1 MLYLIFSPFKY
12 LSITWGKGITSKKFF
27 DQWFPCLISLLITF
41 LLTLATIY
49 SNEKANI
56 FNNDITYYLTGF
68 FQTIPGFYIA
78 GLAAIATFK
87 STNMD
92 VYMTDPSPLLEGK
105 KVKRRVFLA
114 LLFSYLTILSLIV
127 FFLTLLGRFTVSIG
141 FFEKIDTY
149 SDLIIYSVYCWIY
162 FCFICQIV
170 LTTCIGLYYLGEKA
184 HTNDPKV
191 MDDREIIDD

>member
-1 MLYLIFSPFKY
+1 
-12 LSITWGKGITSKKFF
+12 
-27 DQWFPCLISLLITF
+27 
-41 LLTLATIY
+41 
-49 SNEKANI
+49 
-56 FNNDITYYLTGF
+56 
-68 FQTIPGFYIA
+68 
-78 GLAAIATFK
+78 
-87 STNMD
+87 
-92 VYMTDPSPLLEGK
+92 MTDPSPLLEGK

-162 FCFICQIV
+162 FCFISQIV
-170 LTTCIGLYYLGEKA
+170 LITCIGLYYLGEKA